1 MDTSNII
8 TCTKTIAGREVT
20 LETGKVARQATAS
33 VIASSGDTQV
43 LVTVVAG
50 GQKPGQ
56 SFFPLTVNYI
66 EKFYAAG
73 KIPGSF
79 FRREGRMIGTRPR
92 FSFGMA
98 NYNARMGGGAPN
110 LFSSADF
117 SDGRITDVLKVQQLL
132 KQFQNQGQEQVGVD
146 PRNLKNGLA
155 GIFAQNGYANITRLD
170 GNGALIKERKQVW
183 VVTEKFTVSE
193 KRPIPGTGRRGF
205 RFGRKGWNVE
215 PDYETVTVQKTR
227 KIIVMNN
234 PGDPAPSGPN
244 ILSASRANSNGGR
257 LPGSNLGQKRGL
269 FGRSR
274 QTSKTTLDRRSP
286 VETFCTN
293 PNVLKVADTARGK
306 GEPILEVNKK

>member
-1 MDTSNII
+1 M
-8 TCTKTIAGREVT
+8 ET
-20 LETGKVARQATAS
+20 LVPARAI
-33 VIASSGDTQV
+33 VSSGLLIEPHILERSKYQHRKPSAEDVLARIRQPKIDLKEQV
-43 LVTVVAG
+43 KLSSENV
-50 GQKPGQ
+50 KRLDPR
-56 SFFPLTVNYI
+56 I
-66 EKFYAAG
+66 AALQRLRFRS
-73 KIPGSF
+73 SF

-117 SDGRITDVLKVQQLL
+117 SDGRITYVLKVQQLL